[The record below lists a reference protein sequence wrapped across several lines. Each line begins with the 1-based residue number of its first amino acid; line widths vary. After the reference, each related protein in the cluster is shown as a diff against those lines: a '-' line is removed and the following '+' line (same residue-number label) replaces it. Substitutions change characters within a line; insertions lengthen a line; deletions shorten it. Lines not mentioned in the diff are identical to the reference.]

1 MASKNWQAGGKI
13 LRPALAVVCPFA
25 MPLGVSRAASG
36 DFAPP
41 SYIGSMDPH
50 FIWELLIGGIV
61 VVSFLT
67 AVALWVMSALR
78 NVRRSQLRRNAF
90 VSSALNNLS
99 QGVVMTDPQKR
110 IVFCND
116 RYLEIYGITRS
127 DIRKDMTG
135 PELLALRRKLGVL
148 DMSTDDFYRI
158 AGTGEGLITELPDG
172 RSIVVKYW
180 GLPNGGSV
188 ATHEDCSEQRRL
200 SRQLATTTQF
210 LESVIDNVPVCVAA
224 KSIED
229 GRYILANRA
238 FEKFSR
244 LSRDQIVGKRAD
256 EIFKPATAVTIA
268 AADRAAIESP
278 DSQFRNEFIVER
290 GPETRMLAS
299 NRVIARD
306 DKGQPKFLI
315 ALFDDVTDHKSLS
328 HEIPRTDRRQH
339 SGFADRRARQRRQIS
354 ARQPQR
360 RNHSQPP
367 PRGRHRPDRR
377 GYFQCARSQA
387 DRGAR

>member
-13 LRPALAVVCPFA
+13 LSSALAAVCPLA
-25 MPLGVSRAASG
+25 MSLGVCRAASG

-41 SYIGSMDPH
+41 SYIGAMDPH
-50 FIWELLIGGIV
+50 FIWELLISGIV
-61 VVSFLT
+61 TVSFLA

-78 NVRRSQLRRNAF
+78 KVRRSQLRRNAF

-110 IVFCND
+110 VVFCND
-116 RYLEIYGITRS
+116 RYLEIYGMTRA

-135 PELLALRRKLGVL
+135 PDLLALRRKRGVL
-148 DMSTDDFYRI
+148 DVSTDEFYRV

-172 RSIVVKYW
+172 RSIAVKYW
-180 GLPNGGSV
+180 ALPNGGSV

-238 FEKFSR
+238 FERYTR
-244 LSRDQIVGKRAD
+244 LSREQIVGKRAD
-256 EIFKPATAVTIA
+256 EIFPPATAATIA
-268 AADRAAIESP
+268 AADRAALESP
-278 DSQFRNEFIVER
+278 ESASRTETIVRR
-290 GPETRMLAS
+290 GPETRTLAS

-306 DKGQPKFLI
+306 DQNQPKFLI
-315 ALFDDVTDHKSLS
+315 ALFDDITNHKSLS
-328 HEIPRTDRRQH
+328 LEL
-339 SGFADRRARQRRQIS
+339 
-354 ARQPQR
+354 
-360 RNHSQPP
+360 
-367 PRGRHRPDRR
+367 
-377 GYFQCARSQA
+377 
-387 DRGAR
+387 